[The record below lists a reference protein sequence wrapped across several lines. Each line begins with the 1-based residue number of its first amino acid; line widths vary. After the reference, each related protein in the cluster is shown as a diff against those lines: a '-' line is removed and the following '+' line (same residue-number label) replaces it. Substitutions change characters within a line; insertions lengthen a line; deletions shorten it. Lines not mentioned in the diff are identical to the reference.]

1 MKYYYS
7 ILGVDPACAMRE
19 IRAAYRRLAKK
30 YHPDLGGD
38 PTRFHD
44 IRSAYEVLSDPDRRK
59 EYDERMAEL
68 PFGGAHYKTVIPKVV
83 SEPVDVFDD
92 AVDVL
97 ARRFG
102 MGAKKRIKADII
114 LDEHEARE
122 GINLQLQLPSEM
134 ICHRCFG
141 FGGTIISACRV
152 CGGTGMITG
161 NKTAFMVIPSGVRE
175 GDVIVSRSS
184 KIEVVGRIIIAK

>member
-7 ILGVDPACAMRE
+7 ILGVDPACAVKE
-19 IRAAYRRLAKK
+19 IRSAYRRLAKK

-38 PTRFHD
+38 PSRFHD
-44 IRSAYEVLSDPDRRK
+44 IRAAYEVLSDPRSRK
-59 EYDERMAEL
+59 EYDERLAGL
-68 PFGGAHYKTVIPKVV
+68 PFGGESYKTVIPNVI

-102 MGAKKRIKADII
+102 IEAKKRIKADII
-114 LDEHEARE
+114 LDETEARE
-122 GINLQLQLPSEM
+122 GVNLQLQLPSEM

-141 FGGTIISACRV
+141 FGGTLISVCRH

-161 NKTAFMVIPSGVRE
+161 SRIACVTIPAGVRQGE
-175 GDVIVSRSS
+175 VIVSRAGR
-184 KIEVVGRIIIAK
+184 IEILGRIIIEK

>member
-141 FGGTIISACRV
+141 FGGTIISVCRV